1 MPPASQKPVLREVR
15 SFTLDSSDTVPSEAA
30 EALNGDGVVCLR
42 RAFDDSWLST
52 IETGIADAVAGAS
65 ADVDV
70 VHRDGDEGSFSFSS
84 GAWNSVE
91 GFRSFIFDSR
101 LPDLVWSLLN
111 STELVLFYDFLLIKE
126 ARSDTA
132 STPWHQDHSY
142 YPIDGVKVVNS
153 WVALD
158 DIPLESALRFL
169 AGSHRA
175 QTLFRAVDFD
185 DPAAEYRHARTE
197 LPLPEIE
204 TGASEILVAPLM
216 AGDMLVWWSY
226 TLHCAPGNR
235 LPSRRAAF
243 SVNWVGDDVV
253 YNAKPALDTYRE
265 ASLQI
270 GEPIIC
276 DKFPL
281 VRGGEMAMGRHE

>member
-1 MPPASQKPVLREVR
+1 MPPALQKPVLGQVC
-15 SFTLDSSDTVPSEAA
+15 SFTLDSSDMVPSDAA
-30 EALNGDGVVCLR
+30 KALNGDGVVCLR

-52 IETGIADAVAGAS
+52 IETGIADAVGGAS
-65 ADVDV
+65 TDVDV

-84 GAWNSVE
+84 GAWNSVQ

-158 DIPLESALRFL
+158 DIPVESALRFL
-169 AGSHRA
+169 AGSHYA
-175 QTLFRAVDFD
+175 KTLYRAVDFD
-185 DPAAEYRHARTE
+185 DPEADYRHARTE
-197 LPLPEIE
+197 LPLPQIE
-204 TGASEILVAPLM
+204 TDGSEVLVAPLK

-235 LPSRRAAF
+235 LASRRAAF

-253 YNAKPALDTYRE
+253 YNGKPALDTYCE
-265 ASLQI
+265 SSLQI

-281 VRGGEMAMGRHE
+281 VRGPELAMGRHE

>member
-1 MPPASQKPVLREVR
+1 MVAEVR
-15 SFTLDSSDTVPSEAA
+15 SFTLDASDTAPPGAA

-42 RAFDDSWLST
+42 SAFDKSWLST
-52 IETGIADAVAGAS
+52 IETGIADAVGGAS

-101 LPDLVWSLLN
+101 LPDLVWSLLD
-111 STELVLFYDFLLIKE
+111 SSELVLFYDFLLIKQ

-158 DIPLESALRFL
+158 DIPVETALRFL

-175 QTLFRAVDFD
+175 QVLYRAVDFD
-185 DPAAEYRHARTE
+185 DPEADYRHARTE
-197 LPLPEIE
+197 LSVPPVQ
-204 TGASEILVAPLM
+204 TGDSEILVAPLK
-216 AGDMLVWWSY
+216 AGDMLLWWSY

-265 ASLQI
+265 SSLQI
-270 GEPIIC
+270 GGPIIC

-281 VRGGEMAMGRHE
+281 VRGGEAAMGRHE

>member
-1 MPPASQKPVLREVR
+1 MIVAPQEPIPSEVR
-15 SFTLDSSDTVPSEAA
+15 SFTVGASDTVVSEAV

-42 RAFDDSWLST
+42 RAFDAAWLST
-52 IETGIADAVAGAS
+52 IETGIADAMNGVS

-70 VHRDGDEGSFSFSS
+70 VHREGDEGSFSFSS

-101 LPDLVWSLLN
+101 LPDLVWPLLN

-126 ARSDTA
+126 GRSDTA

-158 DIPLESALRFL
+158 DIPVESALRFL
-169 AGSHRA
+169 AGSHRP
-175 QTLFRAVDFD
+175 QTLYRAVDFD
-185 DPAAEYRHARTE
+185 DPEADYRHARTDLA
-197 LPLPEIE
+197 LPQVE
-204 TGASEILVAPLM
+204 TASSEILVAPLN

-253 YNAKPALDTYRE
+253 YNGKPALDTYCE
-265 ASLQI
+265 SSLVV
-270 GEPIIC
+270 GGPIIC

-281 VRGGEMAMGRHE
+281 VRGGETMLGRNE